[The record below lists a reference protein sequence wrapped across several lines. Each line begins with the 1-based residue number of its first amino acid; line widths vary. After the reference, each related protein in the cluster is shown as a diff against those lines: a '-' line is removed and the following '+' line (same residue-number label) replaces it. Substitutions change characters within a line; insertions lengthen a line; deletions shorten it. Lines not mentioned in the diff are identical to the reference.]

1 MIDTAAP
8 EPRSPG
14 RLIARHAGGL
24 VLIALAWSA
33 GLAITALLG
42 FPAAIGGLVVLAGW
56 LLVSPRAMGA
66 VEPTA
71 DVAVRWLPLLFV
83 PLAVEGASVLAE
95 ADPGAVTVA
104 VLVSVPAG
112 YAVVARLAR

>member
-1 MIDTAAP
+1 MTDTGAP
-8 EPRSPG
+8 DSRSLG
-14 RLIARHAGGL
+14 RLLARHVRGL
-24 VLIALAWSA
+24 VRIALAWSA
-33 GLAITALLG
+33 GLAIAALLG
-42 FPAAIGGLVVLAGW
+42 FPASIGGLVVLAGW
-56 LLVSPRAMGA
+56 LLASPQAMDA

-95 ADPGAVTVA
+95 ADPAAVAVA